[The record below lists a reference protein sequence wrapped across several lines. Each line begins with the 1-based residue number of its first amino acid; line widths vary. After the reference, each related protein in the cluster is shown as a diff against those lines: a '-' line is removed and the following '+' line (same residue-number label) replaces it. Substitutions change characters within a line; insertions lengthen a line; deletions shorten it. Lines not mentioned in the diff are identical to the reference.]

1 MTLSK
6 MWKNLVTLILDI
18 LEQPFTDTYSKTSFT
33 TTLISK
39 RVQNWETV
47 DETLCSIYQL
57 SNSFAA
63 SNKKTEAYSM

>member
-39 RVQNWETV
+39 WVQNWETV

-63 SNKKTEAYSM
+63 SNKKPEAYSM

>member
-6 MWKNLVTLILDI
+6 MRKNLVTLILDI

-39 RVQNWETV
+39 
-47 DETLCSIYQL
+47 
-57 SNSFAA
+57 
-63 SNKKTEAYSM
+63 